1 MVRWWTTLRRRRPAV
16 RLKDVSPGAPIG
28 DLGRGAPG
36 APVGELGRGERAR
49 GLLSQEGTGRY
60 EENYDYY
67 DDNGEEN

>member
-1 MVRWWTTLRRRRPAV
+1 MVRWWKTLRRRRPAV
-16 RLKDVSPGAPIG
+16 RLEAIPPGMPIGTLGRDAPGAPIG
-28 DLGRGAPG
+28 DLGKGQ
-36 APVGELGRGERAR
+36 